1 MINSCNKV
9 VFDKNVL
16 LATHKELQNQTSYE
30 MIKALGHDPKNSTST
45 ASVVDTAD
53 YKNASRSSGQVSY
66 SRVDQINAHYDLS
79 KDNAQHGGTLHTH
92 IEAQ

>member
-1 MINSCNKV
+1 MNNGFNKV
-9 VFDKNVL
+9 VFDTNTL
-16 LATHKELQNQTSYE
+16 LATHKELKTQTSRE

-66 SRVDQINAHYDLS
+66 SRADQINAHYELS

-92 IEAQ
+92 IQQL